1 MTIVPVWEQLAAYT
15 VIYYVVDT
23 IGDGSGTNGTLSASV
38 ERKGMD
44 SYENSEFVSGNTV
57 YDGSTATFTAS
68 PDNGYVV
75 QEWQV
80 DGEVQAGNTSNTLTL
95 SASELTADT
104 TVTVQFRE
112 IGDKVTISAEKMVKS
127 PAPSQVVWTRLT
139 TWKPVLPW
147 TKARL

>member
-1 MTIVPVWEQLAAYT
+1 
-15 VIYYVVDT
+15 
-23 IGDGSGTNGTLSASV
+23 
-38 ERKGMD
+38 MD
-44 SYENSEFVSGNTV
+44 SYENSEFVSGNTA
-57 YDGSTATFTAS
+57 YDGSTAAFTAS
-68 PDNGYVV
+68 PENGYIV

-104 TVTVQFRE
+104 TVT
-112 IGDKVTISAEKMVKS
+112 KTSSARSATKSPSLREKMVKS
-127 PAPSQVVWTRLT
+127 PAPSQAVWTRLT